1 MYTSDTNAVNKR
13 AGKIAFTYLLV
24 SLFCLVLGAIY
35 EYFSHEV
42 YSYFMIYAFAIPL
55 VGGALPFLAMA
66 LKQNGRYPGAMS
78 RTLYHAAIAT
88 LTVGSII
95 SGALEIY
102 GTTNA
107 LVMAYWVVGAVLI
120 VGSVIAGKGS
130 EEIDRNALKQ
140 RGYRVGV

>member
-1 MYTSDTNAVNKR
+1 MASLTSDIRAVKT
-13 AGKIAFTYLLV
+13 AFSYLLV
-24 SLFCLVLGAIY
+24 SLFCLVLGAVY

-42 YSYFMIYAFAIPL
+42 YSYYMIYAFAIPL
-55 VGGALPFLAMA
+55 AGGTLPFLAMA

-78 RTLYHAAIAT
+78 RNLYHAGIAT

-107 LVMAYWVVGAVLI
+107 LVMAYWVVGAILI
-120 VGSVIAGKGS
+120 VGSAIARKGS

-140 RGYRVGV
+140 REYRVGL